1 MSFAYVPV
9 KDQNLIVWGKNYCL
23 IGFVFFINFEKKLK

>member
-9 KDQNLIVWGKNYCL
+9 KDQNLVVQGKNYYL
-23 IGFVFFINFEKKLK
+23 IGFVFFKLVLEKTF